1 MRHKIAIEMIQEVVQ
16 RKDDDNDEKTFE
28 EGDEDEGEVVVK
40 PDAEMSASDFL
51 RDRKRRGQGDR
62 TKRNSPK
69 RGR

>member
-1 MRHKIAIEMIQEVVQ
+1 MQYKVALEMIQEIVE

-28 EGDEDEGEVVVK
+28 EGDEKEGEVVEK
-40 PDAEMSASDFL
+40 RDAKMPVDDFAIA
-51 RDRKRRGQGDR
+51 RKRREKGDQ